1 MEGKMRNFI
10 QGIKNLIVFFN
21 VIWSF
26 RHWDYDY
33 QLKVI
38 DKMLEICESNWG
50 TNTFSKGDK
59 FTKKRIQLVRY
70 YYMLYSV
77 DSCYTDIETRENN
90 LKKFLKNYIKL
101 LPRLWD

>member
-1 MEGKMRNFI
+1 MRNFI
-10 QGIKNLIVFFN
+10 QGIRNLVVFFN
-21 VIWSF
+21 VVWNF
-26 RHWDYDY
+26 RYWDYDY

-38 DKMLEICESNWG
+38 DKMLEICENSWG

-59 FTKKRIQLVRY
+59 FTKKRIQLVRH

-77 DSCYTDIETRENN
+77 DSCYIDIEARENN